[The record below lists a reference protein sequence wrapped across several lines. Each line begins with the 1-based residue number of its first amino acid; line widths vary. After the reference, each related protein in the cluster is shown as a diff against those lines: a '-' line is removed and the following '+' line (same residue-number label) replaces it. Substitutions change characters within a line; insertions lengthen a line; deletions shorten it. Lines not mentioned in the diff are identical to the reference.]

1 MNVKAPAGESG
12 LMECGAWCLQV
23 GCWTASVTRTNFGP
37 CKINYILLFM
47 PHRLGGFTTSK
58 FY

>member
-12 LMECGAWCLQV
+12 LMEYGAGCLPV
-23 GCWTASVTRTNFGP
+23 SLWTASVTRTFFGP
-37 CKINYILLFM
+37 CKTLFI
-47 PHRLGGFTTSK
+47 PFRLGGFTTSK